1 MPARRGCR
9 CIEYSSGLR
18 GHLKLLVS
26 AIQFACESTFYMWL
40 FGQLR
45 WYFRLQ
51 WRRYVIAMV
60 LLSLVALLNLL
71 PPWISGRLVDAVA
84 AGTLSMDQLLR
95 QLALILLAAVLVY
108 VFRYLWR
115 LSLYSASYQL
125 GALLRRRF
133 YEHLLRQP
141 PAFFQRYKTGDLM
154 ARATSDVSAV
164 EMFAGEAMLAMFDGV
179 LTGIVVLCVLL
190 FGIDWRLTLAAL
202 LPWPLMAYWFWRI
215 NNELHVGFVSAQEQ
229 FSVLND
235 RAQESITGI
244 RMVKA
249 YGLEQRAIMSFDAAA
264 AAASDANMRV
274 ARSEAKYDPVIFLTV
289 GASFLL
295 AIACGAWLIQ
305 RGELSVGQLTSFTL
319 YLGFLIWPMFA
330 YGWLLN
336 LMERGVVAYRRLNE
350 VMETTPDITDTGTR
364 DVMVDATLYW
374 NVRAFH
380 YPGHD
385 QVVLA
390 NFSGQLQ
397 PGRSLGIVG
406 ATGAGKS
413 TFVRLLLRQYEHPQA
428 YFSFDDIPLGDFK
441 LESLRRHIVVVPQE
455 SFLFS
460 NTIAAN
466 IALGNP
472 DAAPDMIVQAAR
484 LANVHDDIQTFPD
497 GYATLVGEK
506 GITLSGGQK
515 QRLAIARALLMDA
528 PILVLDDALS
538 AVDVATEQ
546 QILHHLREA
555 RRARTTIIICH
566 RLTAVEQADHIVV
579 LSHGQPTE
587 QGRHHELLAADG
599 WYAQMYRYQQIEQAV
614 EEGR

>member
-1 MPARRGCR
+1 
-9 CIEYSSGLR
+9 
-18 GHLKLLVS
+18 
-26 AIQFACESTFYMWL
+26 MWL

-51 WRRYVIAMV
+51 WRRYSIAMA

-71 PPWISGRLVDAVA
+71 PPWISGRVVDAVA
-84 AGTLSMDQLLR
+84 AGTLTMDDLLR
-95 QLALILLAAVLVY
+95 QLALILLVAAFVY

-141 PAFFQRYKTGDLM
+141 PAFFQRHKTGDLM
-154 ARATSDVSAV
+154 ARATSDVNAV

-179 LTGIVVLCVLL
+179 LTGVVVLCVLL
-190 FGIDWRLTLAAL
+190 FGIDWRLTLVAL

-215 NNELHVGFVSAQEQ
+215 NTELHAGFVSAQEQ

-249 YGLEQRAIMSFDAAA
+249 YGLEQRAIASFDAAA
-264 AAASDANMRV
+264 LAASDANMRV

-289 GASFLL
+289 GSSFLL
-295 AIACGAWLIQ
+295 AIACGAWLIH

-336 LMERGVVAYRRLNE
+336 LLERGVVAYRRLNE
-350 VMETTPDITDTGTR
+350 VMETAPDIADTGTR
-364 DVMVDATLYW
+364 DIAPNATLQW
-374 NVRAFH
+374 DVQAFR
-380 YPGHD
+380 YPDHE

-390 NFSGQLQ
+390 NFGGRLPSGH
-397 PGRSLGIVG
+397 SLGIVG
-406 ATGAGKS
+406 VTGSGKS
-413 TFVRLLLRQYEHPQA
+413 TFVRLLLRQYEHPQVH
-428 YFSFDDIPLGDFK
+428 FRFDDVPLGDIK

-460 NTIAAN
+460 TTIAAN

-472 DAAPDMIVQAAR
+472 DATPDSIAQAAR
-484 LANVHDDIQTFPD
+484 LANVHDDILAFPD
-497 GYATLVGEK
+497 GYDTLVGEK

-528 PILVLDDALS
+528 AILVLDDALS

-546 QILHHLREA
+546 QILQHLREA

-587 QGRHHELLAADG
+587 QGRHHELLATDG

>member
-1 MPARRGCR
+1 
-9 CIEYSSGLR
+9 
-18 GHLKLLVS
+18 
-26 AIQFACESTFYMWL
+26 MWL

-51 WRRYVIAMV
+51 WRRYSIAMV

-71 PPWISGRLVDAVA
+71 PPWISGRVVDAVA

-95 QLALILLAAVLVY
+95 QLALILLVAAFVY

-141 PAFFQRYKTGDLM
+141 PAFFQRHKTGDLM
-154 ARATSDVSAV
+154 ARATSDVNAV

-179 LTGIVVLCVLL
+179 LTGVVVLCVLL
-190 FGIDWRLTLAAL
+190 FGIDWRLTLVAL

-215 NNELHVGFVSAQEQ
+215 NTELHAGFVSAQEQ

-249 YGLEQRAIMSFDAAA
+249 YGLEQRAIASFDAAA
-264 AAASDANMRV
+264 LAASDANMRV

-289 GASFLL
+289 GSSFLL
-295 AIACGAWLIQ
+295 AIACGAWLIH

-336 LMERGVVAYRRLNE
+336 LLERGVVAYRRLNE
-350 VMETTPDITDTGTR
+350 VMETAPDIADTGTWNIAP
-364 DVMVDATLYW
+364 DATLHW
-374 NVRAFH
+374 DVREFR
-380 YPGHD
+380 YPGHE
-385 QVVLA
+385 QIVLA
-390 NFSGQLQ
+390 NFTGRLQSGH
-397 PGRSLGIVG
+397 SLGIVG
-406 ATGAGKS
+406 ATGSGKS

-428 YFSFDDIPLGDFK
+428 HFRFDDIPLRELK

-460 NTIAAN
+460 TTIAAN

-472 DAAPDMIVQAAR
+472 DATPDAIAQAAR
-484 LANVHDDIQTFPD
+484 LANVHDDILAFPD
-497 GYATLVGEK
+497 GYDTLVGEK

-528 PILVLDDALS
+528 AILVLDDALS

-546 QILHHLREA
+546 QILQHLREA

-587 QGRHHELLAADG
+587 QGRHHALLAADG